1 MAGSNLLLF
10 FIINTLATAGNVD
23 YVRQVK
29 PILRQRCYACHGA
42 LKQEAGLRLDTAA
55 AVRKGGENGA
65 VIAIGKPAASVL
77 IERVTAAGESRMP
90 PPDEGTPL
98 TADEIALV
106 RRWIEQ
112 GADAPDD
119 ERPQIDPVQHWS
131 HLPVT
136 RPAIPPPAVPRQ
148 LPHENPIDAFL
159 AAEHEKRGLTPRPTA
174 APEIWLRRVYL
185 DLIGIPPTRDEL
197 HRFLAAVSNGD
208 GQASAAFERVVD
220 ELLARPQYGERWGRH
235 WMDVWR
241 YSDWYGS
248 RANNEIRYSQRHI
261 WRWRDWIVDSLNA
274 DKPYD
279 RMIVEMLAGDEL
291 APTDADVLRATG
303 FVARNWYKFDRDVWI
318 SSAVEHTAQA
328 FLAVTLRCCRCH
340 DHKYDPLSQDDY
352 YRFRAIFEPHDVRTD
367 RLAFDTHTET
377 DATLGQ
383 VLKDGVA
390 RVYDKQLDAP
400 TYVFQRGDSR
410 SPDKNRPAAPGVPA
424 MLDDVSARSFKIDP
438 VPLPAEAWYPALRP
452 AALERLLA
460 QASGDVEKAR
470 ANRDKARLEAAT
482 AERNVADATSRG
494 NAEQTQDKP
503 PAFFDNFSRPRPD
516 DWQIVRGEWLYEEG
530 RLVQKAVGNFATI
543 VSKKTHPTD
552 FKARWKY
559 RPLQQ
564 GTLRSIG
571 FSYDYLDQGNSHDI
585 YTHLSDQSQG
595 VQAFHRQA
603 GQQVYPPAGIVKT
616 DGMKIGDEVC
626 VEIEVRGL
634 NLTIWLNGGR
644 KLDYVLPS
652 RRGNGK
658 FALWAHDGT
667 AAFTE
672 LEIREL
678 VPTLDDLK
686 NQQLVAIDAAALA
699 EKQIATAEV
708 ELASI
713 QARAA
718 AETLRY
724 AGETRIPQVDAK
736 PAMLAASR
744 AERSVA
750 MAKAAEAVLFAE
762 QHLARLKREQLDPKR
777 AATAP
782 PAALTEAESKLTAAT
797 KSLDDA
803 RHAVEAAD
811 GTYAPLGE
819 QFPASSSGRR
829 LALARWIANRQN
841 PRTARV
847 AVNHIWLRH
856 FGRALA
862 PTVADFGL
870 NGQPPSH
877 PELLDW
883 LACELMDHGWRMKE
897 IHRLIVLSAAYRRSS
912 SGGDAAAANN
922 AIDREN
928 VYLWRM
934 NSRRMEAEVVRDSV
948 LATAGALDARLG
960 GPEIAEAEGLTVPRR
975 SLYFR
980 ATPNEKMKLL
990 ELFDAADPNACYRR
1004 RESVVPQQALAI
1016 MNSSLSQD
1024 HSRALAEQLTNEVGA
1039 GDETTNRA
1047 FIVAAFETVL
1057 SRPPTEQETRAC
1069 QHFLQ
1074 ENSAQLRQP
1083 NLTAM
1088 PAGGAAK
1095 RPAAADPRQRAREN
1109 LLLVLYSHNDFV
1121 TIR

>member
-1 MAGSNLLLF
+1 
-10 FIINTLATAGNVD
+10 
-23 YVRQVK
+23 
-29 PILRQRCYACHGA
+29 
-42 LKQEAGLRLDTAA
+42 
-55 AVRKGGENGA
+55 
-65 VIAIGKPAASVL
+65 
-77 IERVTAAGESRMP
+77 
-90 PPDEGTPL
+90 
-98 TADEIALV
+98 
-106 RRWIEQ
+106 
-112 GADAPDD
+112 
-119 ERPQIDPVQHWS
+119 
-131 HLPVT
+131 
-136 RPAIPPPAVPRQ
+136 
-148 LPHENPIDAFL
+148 
-159 AAEHEKRGLTPRPTA
+159 
-174 APEIWLRRVYL
+174 
-185 DLIGIPPTRDEL
+185 
-197 HRFLAAVSNGD
+197 
-208 GQASAAFERVVD
+208 
-220 ELLARPQYGERWGRH
+220 
-235 WMDVWR
+235 
-241 YSDWYGS
+241 
-248 RANNEIRYSQRHI
+248 
-261 WRWRDWIVDSLNA
+261 
-274 DKPYD
+274 
-279 RMIVEMLAGDEL
+279 
-291 APTDADVLRATG
+291 
-303 FVARNWYKFDRDVWI
+303 
-318 SSAVEHTAQA
+318 
-328 FLAVTLRCCRCH
+328 
-340 DHKYDPLSQDDY
+340 
-352 YRFRAIFEPHDVRTD
+352 
-367 RLAFDTHTET
+367 
-377 DATLGQ
+377 
-383 VLKDGVA
+383 
-390 RVYDKQLDAP
+390 
-400 TYVFQRGDSR
+400 
-410 SPDKNRPAAPGVPA
+410 
-424 MLDDVSARSFKIDP
+424 

-452 AALERLLA
+452 AALEGLLA
-460 QASGDVEKAR
+460 QASGAVEKVR

-482 AERNVADATSRG
+482 AERNVADATSGG
-494 NAEQTQDKP
+494 NAESSPDKP

-516 DWQIVRGEWLYEEG
+516 DWQIVSGEWLYEEG

-559 RPLQQ
+559 RPLQP

-585 YTHLSDQSQG
+585 YTHLTDQSQG

-603 GQQVYPPAGIVKT
+603 GQQMYPPAGIVKA
-616 DGMKIGDEVC
+616 DGLKIGDEIG

-634 NLTIWLNGGR
+634 NLTIWLNGQR
-644 KLDYVLPS
+644 KLDYVLPG
-652 RRGNGK
+652 RRAGGK
-658 FALWAHDGT
+658 FALWAHEGT
-667 AAFTE
+667 VAFTE

-678 VPTLDDLK
+678 VPTLADLK
-686 NQQLVAIDAAALA
+686 NQQFAAIDAAALA
-699 EKQIATAEV
+699 EKKIATAEA

-724 AGETRIPQVDAK
+724 AGETRMPQVAAK

-744 AERSVA
+744 AERAVA
-750 MAKAAEAVLFAE
+750 MAKSAEAVLLAE
-762 QHLARLKREQLDPKR
+762 QHLARLNREQLDLKR

-782 PAALTEAESKLTAAT
+782 PAALTEAESKLTTAT

-803 RHAVEAAD
+803 QRAVEAAD

-819 QFPASSSGRR
+819 QFPTSSSGRR

-912 SGGDAAAANN
+912 SGGAAAAANN

-934 NSRRMEAEVVRDSV
+934 NSRRMEAEVMRDSV

-1004 RESVVPQQALAI
+1004 RESVVPQQALAL
-1016 MNSSLSQD
+1016 MNSSLAQD
-1024 HSRALAEQLTNEVGA
+1024 HSRALAERLANEVGA
-1039 GDETTNRA
+1039 GDEPTNLA
-1047 FIVAAFETVL
+1047 FILAAFETVL
-1057 SRPPTEQETRAC
+1057 SRPPTEQETRSC

-1074 ENSAQLRQP
+1074 ENSARLQQP

-1095 RPAAADPRQRAREN
+1095 RQAAADPRQRAREN
-1109 LLLVLYSHNDFV
+1109 LLLVLYSHSDFV